1 MIIKNLLNGGKMIEK
16 IDEELIEFLKKES
29 PDIYRKL
36 FEEMAGQYLYKADK
50 EKDPLKKEKYNKKFK
65 IYYEYFKNLKN
76 I

>member
-1 MIIKNLLNGGKMIEK
+1 
-16 IDEELIEFLKKES
+16 
-29 PDIYRKL
+29 
-36 FEEMAGQYLYKADK
+36 MAGQYLYKADK

>member
-36 FEEMAGQYLYKADK
+36 FEEMAGQYLYKSDK
-50 EKDPLKKEKYNKKFK
+50 AKDPLKK
-65 IYYEYFKNLKN
+65 
-76 I
+76 